1 MAAINRRVR
10 IYRKTVPAD
19 TFATLASTE
28 KLEFNASKDNTVA
41 NGWTTKIGPITKG
54 RGIADNP
61 NPNNPLGENQDTGE
75 DEYVV
80 QIEGSISRA
89 DDVTN
94 AFKINLNSFES
105 GEQENLALPMGVFSI
120 EIDRDPHEN
129 LISDV
134 TKGLKVRTLQWTEDE
149 DTPNKTD
156 FIFILEKGTNP

>member
-1 MAAINRRVR
+1 MPAINRRVR
-10 IYRKTVPAD
+10 LYRKLVPGD
-19 TFATLASTE
+19 TFATLGATE
-28 KLEFNASKDNTVA
+28 KLEFNASTDNTVA
-41 NGWTTKIGPITKG
+41 NGFTTKIGPITKG

-75 DEYVV
+75 SELVI

-105 GEQENLALPMGVFSI
+105 EDQESIALPMGRFAI

-129 LISDV
+129 LISTATV
-134 TKGLKVRTLQWTEDE
+134 GLKIRTLQWIEDE
-149 DTPNKTD
+149 DTPNKVD
-156 FIFILEKGTNP
+156 FILILEKAINP